1 MNMRPCDLA
10 ALLLLVCFVPTPGC
24 KGTDNAASPD
34 STAAAQT
41 TTAVLFDGMGSHQ
54 RKVTTKSALAQQY
67 FDQGLTWTF
76 AFNHD
81 EAIRSF
87 TEVARQDPDCAM
99 AQWGIALCN
108 GPHINNPSMDEAHSK
123 AAWDAL
129 QRALALRDKAS
140 AVERALIDALAARYA
155 MPIPKDRAPLDKA
168 YAAAMKPVSD
178 ANPQDADIAT
188 LYAESLM
195 DLRPWD
201 LWSKTG
207 EPRPETPQVLAAL
220 ERAMKI
226 DAQHP
231 GACHLYIH
239 ASEASPHPEQA
250 EAAADR
256 LRKLVPGSGHL
267 VHMPAH
273 IDVRTGK
280 WEQAATCNINAMSSD
295 AAYFKL
301 SPKQGFYRLYMGH
314 NADFLA
320 FACMMEGRQAEALRA
335 AQGMIAGV
343 PADFLK
349 TSGAIVDGLMTV
361 DLEVLKRFGKWEDI
375 LRHAGPPK
383 GLPVS
388 NAMWHFHRGV
398 AQAALGHVDEAEREE
413 AEFRKAVKA
422 VPEGTMMMINPA
434 AKIFEIA
441 QHVLAG
447 EIAYRKGATDNAI
460 KELQLGVAREDD
472 LRYMEPPEWVTP
484 VRHTLGAILLE
495 AGKVDEAED
504 VYRTD
509 LKYWPRNAWSLFGV
523 AQCLKAKNA
532 PGAAEAQ
539 QQFERAWA
547 RADTKITSS
556 CLCVKAK
563 T

>member
-1 MNMRPCDLA
+1 MNLCPRDLVA
-10 ALLLLVCFVPTPGC
+10 LALLACIVPTPGC
-24 KGTDNAASPD
+24 MGTD
-34 STAAAQT
+34 TAAKPDAQHATAAPT
-41 TTAVLFDGMGSHQ
+41 TTAVLFDGMGAHK

-87 TEVARQDPDCAM
+87 TEVARLDPDCAM

-123 AAWDAL
+123 AAWAAL
-129 QRALALRDKAS
+129 QQAIALRDKAS
-140 AVERALIDALAARYA
+140 PVERALIDALGSRYA
-155 MPIPKDRAPLDKA
+155 MPIPKDRVPLDKA
-168 YAAAMKPVSD
+168 YAAAMKPVAD

-201 LWSKTG
+201 LWSKDG

-220 ERAMKI
+220 EHAMSI
-226 DAQHP
+226 DPNHP

-239 ASEASPHPEQA
+239 SCEASPHPEKA
-250 EAAADR
+250 EPAADR

-280 WEQAATCNINAMSSD
+280 WEQAATCNIDAMRSD

-320 FACMMEGRQAEALRA
+320 FACMMEGRQQEGLRA

-343 PADFLK
+343 PPEFIA

-361 DLEVLKRFGKWEDI
+361 DFEVLKRFGKWEDV

-383 GLPVS
+383 GLPIS
-388 NAMWHFHRGV
+388 NAMWHFHRAV
-398 AQAALGHVDEAEREE
+398 AHAALGHVADAEGEQ
-413 AEFRKAVKA
+413 AEFRKAVA
-422 VPEGTMMMINPA
+422 ATPAGTMMMINPA

-441 QHVLAG
+441 EHVLAG
-447 EIAYRKGATDNAI
+447 EIAYRKGATDEAI
-460 KELQLGVAREDD
+460 RELGQGVAREDE

-495 AGKVDEAED
+495 SGKTDEAEQ
-504 VYRTD
+504 VYRAD
-509 LKYWPRNAWSLFGV
+509 LKYWPNNAWSLFGV
-523 AQCLKAKNA
+523 AQCLKAKNE
-532 PGAAEAQ
+532 PGAADAQ
-539 QQFERAWA
+539 AAIERAWA
-547 RADTKITSS
+547 RAEPTSN
-556 CLCVKAK
+556 
-563 T
+563 